1 MIELLDDLCKDAVD
15 HILKHKS
22 VRVVSH
28 HDADGITAAGI
39 ISSALLRK
47 GIQFHTSI
55 VSRLTQEFLD
65 EICDEM
71 VIFCDMGSSQPD
83 QLARLDS
90 DIVVLDHHAIQGDHS
105 SHVHV
110 NPHLVG
116 IHGSFDLS
124 ASGVAYAV
132 ARQMGDNV
140 DLSGLAITGAIGD
153 RQRMSGANGDILGE
167 AIEHGVITIK
177 RGLNIGD
184 GDLHELLEFT
194 TDPYMDITGDADKV
208 DAFLKELSVEG
219 TLSELSPED
228 SKRLNSAILLKL
240 MKKSP
245 SDVIDSVIGD
255 IYILNREVEKNAL
268 NMVRMLDSAGKLKKT
283 GVALSLCLRDDS
295 GLEEAHELYIHLQR
309 KLITE
314 LKKAEKNIKVGKN
327 INYLFTDDDDVP
339 SAMSSVLIRHV
350 FTDRPLIVICP
361 MHNFSKASAR
371 GTMDLISR
379 GLDLSV
385 AMHKAAEAVG
395 GMGGG
400 HNIASGASVPK
411 DMDDEFIR
419 IVDMVVGGQLN

>member
-1 MIELLDDLCKDAVD
+1 MIELLDDLCKDAVNT
-15 HILKHKS
+15 IIKHKN

-39 ISSALLRK
+39 ISSALLRR

-55 VSRLTQEFLD
+55 ISRLTQEFLD
-65 EICDEM
+65 EIYDEM

-83 QLARLDS
+83 QLAELES
-90 DIVVLDHHAIQGDHS
+90 EIVVLDHHTIQGDHS

-124 ASGVAYAV
+124 ASGVAYGV

-153 RQRMSGANGDILGE
+153 RQRMSSANGDILKEGV
-167 AIEHGVITIK
+167 EHGVITIK
-177 RGLNIGD
+177 QGLNIGE

-194 TDPYMDITGDADKV
+194 TDPYLDISGDSDKV
-208 DAFLKELSVEG
+208 DAFLRKLSIEG
-219 TLSELSPED
+219 TLGGLSLED

-240 MKKSP
+240 LKQTP
-245 SDVIDSVIGD
+245 TDVINSLIGD
-255 IYILNREVEKNAL
+255 VYVLNREVEKNAL
-268 NMVRMLDSAGKLKKT
+268 NMVRMLNSAGKLKKT
-283 GVALSLCLRDDS
+283 GIALSICLRDDS
-295 GLEEAHELYIHLQR
+295 GINEAHELYIYLQK
-309 KLITE
+309 KLISE
-314 LKKAEKNIKVGKN
+314 LKKAEKNIKEGKN
-327 INYLFTDDDDVP
+327 IRYLFTDDDDVP

-350 FTDRPLIVICP
+350 FTDKPLIVICP
-361 MHNFSKASAR
+361 MQSFSKASGR
-371 GTMDLISR
+371 GTMDLISK

-385 AMHKAAEAVG
+385 AMQKAAEAVG
-395 GMGGG
+395 GRGGG

-411 DMDDEFIR
+411 DMGDEFIR
-419 IVDMVVGGQLN
+419 IVDMVVGKQLN